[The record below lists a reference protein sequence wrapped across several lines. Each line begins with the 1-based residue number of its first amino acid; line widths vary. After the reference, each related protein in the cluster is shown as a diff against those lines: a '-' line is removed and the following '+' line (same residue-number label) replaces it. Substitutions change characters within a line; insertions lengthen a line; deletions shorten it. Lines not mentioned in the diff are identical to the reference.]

1 MAAETAD
8 VIVIGAG
15 LSGLTAAREI
25 QRAGYSCIVLEAEDR
40 VGGMLLSVDQYPG
53 STDSKVAIDV
63 GAAWLNNTTQSAIW
77 GLLTPDELKAMAS
90 FYAHLGATV
99 SSIDPAKPWTH
110 PSAAELDSITLAQF
124 CAQHASSSA
133 PLIPLLLNA
142 SVRYLLGA
150 EADEVSALWFLA
162 FCAAGTGLQNMMA
175 ARAGGGQHLRIRE
188 GTQRIATSL
197 AAELTPGTVR
207 LSSPV
212 ASIDQSTTSSTS
224 VTVTTTS
231 GHSFRGARAV
241 LAVPTPQHRSLSF
254 TPALPPAKQR
264 LADSAHMGCFGKAT
278 LVYDRPWWRDDA
290 SAAVG
295 PLNAIFESILGP
307 VIYSR
312 STSVPSTNHWSITGS
327 IVGAPGRRWAALPT
341 AEERKKAVVEQLR
354 HGFGAVMAGGEKA
367 VPEPVAY
374 VEGEWVGRKY
384 FGGGPV
390 PVMGPGVLTEVRGA
404 LTETFGRV
412 HFVGAETAEVWR
424 GYMEGAVRSG
434 LRGAEE
440 VVGELRK
447 EGHQQAGKL

>member
-1 MAAETAD
+1 
-8 VIVIGAG
+8 
-15 LSGLTAAREI
+15 
-25 QRAGYSCIVLEAEDR
+25 
-40 VGGMLLSVDQYPG
+40 
-53 STDSKVAIDV
+53 
-63 GAAWLNNTTQSAIW
+63 
-77 GLLTPDELKAMAS
+77 MAS

-110 PSAAELDSITLAQF
+110 PSATELDSITLAQF

-197 AAELTPGTVR
+197 AAELAPNTVR

-212 ASIDQSTTSSTS
+212 AAIDQSSSSTS

-231 GHSFRGARAV
+231 GTTFRGARAV
-241 LAVPTPQHRSLSF
+241 LAVPSPQHRTLTF
-254 TPALPPAKQR
+254 APALPPAKQR
-264 LADSAHMGCFGKAT
+264 LADAAHMGCFGKAT
-278 LVYDRPWWRDDA
+278 LVYDRPWWKENDNE
-290 SAAVG
+290 VG

-312 STSVPSTNHWSITGS
+312 STSVASSNHWSITGF

-341 AEERKKAVVEQLR
+341 VEERKKAVVEQLR
-354 HGFGAVMAGGEKA
+354 HGFGAVLAGGEKD

-374 VEGEWVGRKY
+374 VEGEWVGRKF

-390 PVMGPGVLTEVRGA
+390 PLMRPGVLTEVRGA
-404 LTETFGRV
+404 LTEPFGRV

-440 VVGELRK
+440 VVGALGKKE
-447 EGHQQAGKL
+447 EGHQQQAGKL